1 MYLTL
6 SIIILIFLKLHTTT
20 YIKAQV
26 IGNMTSKCSGGK
38 CTTIICIDGGPC
50 QTIKSNPNNVTG
62 LRDFLENKTK
72 VTLIPREII

>member
-1 MYLTL
+1 M
-6 SIIILIFLKLHTTT
+6 LIFLSFYPSE
-20 YIKAQV
+20 YISAQL

-50 QTIKSNPNNVTG
+50 ETIRSNSDNVTG

-72 VTLIPREII
+72 VTLLPQEIV